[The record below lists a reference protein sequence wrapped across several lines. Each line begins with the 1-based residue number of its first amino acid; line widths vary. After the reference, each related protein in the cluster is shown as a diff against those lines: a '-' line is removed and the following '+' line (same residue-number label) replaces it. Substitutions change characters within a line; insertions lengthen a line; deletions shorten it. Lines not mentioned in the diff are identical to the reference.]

1 MTNIELPLPTP
12 KRPDSR
18 SEDVAKV
25 LQMAATGDPGITSFI
40 DAVFGSGIG
49 IGKTCS
55 DLRQDFPDDPA
66 IWLLSSH
73 AAGIIQNPECRNFF

>member
-1 MTNIELPLPTP
+1 MTNIEFPLPTP
-12 KRPDSR
+12 KHPDSR
-18 SEDVAKV
+18 SDDVAKA
-25 LQMAATGDPGITSFI
+25 LQMVVTGDPRASSFI
-40 DAVFGSGIG
+40 HD

-73 AAGIIQNPECRNFF
+73 AAGIIQNRECRNFFLAISN